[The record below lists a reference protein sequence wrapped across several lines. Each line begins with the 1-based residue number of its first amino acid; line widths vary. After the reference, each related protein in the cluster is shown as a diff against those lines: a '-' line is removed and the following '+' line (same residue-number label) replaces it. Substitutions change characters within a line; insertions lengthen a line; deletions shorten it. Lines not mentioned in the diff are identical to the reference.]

1 MPVDVRTGRQAGL
14 RNVVQHGVDTAAELA
29 DGLAQKL
36 GAAADPRAK
45 MLRKR
50 RWALRAGWFFT
61 FATAFWIAVTG
72 LLASWST
79 PVWGL
84 IITGVIAAGAAF
96 PATLAF
102 LRYRWL
108 RATPLPPERTVHRL
122 PPWGSAARPP
132 MAALASSER
141 GLFSLLGILQRGQM
155 LPADELREVTLAANQ
170 TAVTMAA
177 TAKEVASMERA
188 AHSSPQSRAH
198 LTPTI
203 RAFVAQLDSGA
214 RQYDEMVT
222 AAAQLVSAAN
232 SGSMSSSPMTAQRYR
247 HELAGATDRLTGW
260 ALAFDELGHLRRA

>member
-1 MPVDVRTGRQAGL
+1 MDLRSGRRDGL
-14 RNVVQHGVDTAAELA
+14 RTVVQHGVDTAAELA

-50 RWALRAGWFFT
+50 RWALRAGWFFA
-61 FATAFWIAVTG
+61 FATGLWIAVTAV
-72 LLASWST
+72 LASWST
-79 PVWGL
+79 PAWVL
-84 IITGVIAAGAAF
+84 LITGIIAAGAAF

-108 RATPLPPERTVHRL
+108 RAMPLPPERAVHRL

-132 MAALASSER
+132 MATLASAER

-155 LPADELREVTLAANQ
+155 LPADELREVTVAANE
-170 TAVTMAA
+170 TAATMVA
-177 TAKEVASMERA
+177 TAKEVVSMERA
-188 AHSSPQSRAH
+188 ANSSPQSRAH

-203 RAFVAQLDSGA
+203 RAFVAQLDLGA

-232 SGSMSSSPMTAQRYR
+232 SGSMSTSPMAAQRYR

-260 ALAFDELGHLRRA
+260 AQAFDELGHLRRA

>member
-1 MPVDVRTGRQAGL
+1 VDVKTGRRAGL
-14 RNVVQHGVDTAAELA
+14 RTAVQHGVDTAAELA

-61 FATAFWIAVTG
+61 FATVFWIAVTG

-132 MAALASSER
+132 MAALAASER
-141 GLFSLLGILQRGQM
+141 GLHSLLGILQRGDM
-155 LPADELREVTLAANQ
+155 LPADELREVTAAADQ
-170 TAVTMAA
+170 TAATMAA
-177 TAKEVASMERA
+177 TAKEVVSMERA
-188 AHSSPQSRAH
+188 ASGSPQSQAH
-198 LTPTI
+198 LTPII
-203 RAFVAQLDSGA
+203 RSFVAQLDRGA

-222 AAAQLVSAAN
+222 AAAQLVSAVN
-232 SGSMSSSPMTAQRYR
+232 SGSMSTSPMAAQRYR

-260 ALAFDELGHLRRA
+260 AQAFGELGQLRRA